1 MKILVAFI
9 TATVSLL
16 AIEPLVSSK
25 WLSEHQKDANI
36 RIIEVSEG
44 GAYELEHIPSAAHTS
59 ITKWRFDNGTFL
71 SVRVVTE
78 IEKEI
83 SALGIDETTDVVLYS
98 PINEPKDL
106 LKTSYIYWALNY
118 HGIKNVALLDG
129 GLKGWKNSKLS
140 LTQEKPQIAP
150 SAYKAKIDTSKI
162 ADISYVKNHLGKLPM
177 IDARPSDMYL
187 GVTPTAT
194 VKRNG
199 HIKGSMSYSWN
210 YSVDKEYML
219 KDKKMLESL
228 FKEGYEL
235 DKNKEVLVYC
245 TGGLETSFNYFV
257 LNGVLGY
264 KNIRLYDASMKEWGN
279 REDTPMTQYRYEMF
293 KNKK

>member
-1 MKILVAFI
+1 MKIFVALI
-9 TATVSLL
+9 TAAVSLF
-16 AIEPLVSSK
+16 AIEPLVSPS
-25 WLSEHQKDANI
+25 WLKEHQNDPKL
-36 RIIEVSEG
+36 RIIEVSDG
-44 GAYELEHIPSAAHTS
+44 DGYAVEHITGAAHTS
-59 ITKWRFDNGTFL
+59 IGKWRFDNGTFL
-71 SVRVVTE
+71 SVRPVAE

-83 SALGIDETTDVVLYS
+83 SALGVDETTDVVLYA

-106 LKTSYIYWALNY
+106 LKASYIYWALNY

-129 GLKGWKNSKLS
+129 GLKGWINSKLA
-140 LTQEKPQIAP
+140 LTQDKPQIVP
-150 SAYKAKIDTSKI
+150 SVYKAKIDASKI
-162 ADISYVKNHLGKLPM
+162 ADLGYVQKHLGKLPM
-177 IDARPSDMYL
+177 IDARPADMYL

-199 HIKGSMSYSWN
+199 HIKGGMSYSWN
-210 YSVDKEYML
+210 YSVDKEYVL

-228 FKEGYEL
+228 FKEGYGL

-264 KNIRLYDASMKEWGN
+264 KNVRLYDASMKEWGN
-279 REDTPMTQYRYEMF
+279 REDTPMQQYRYEMF
-293 KNKK
+293 HK